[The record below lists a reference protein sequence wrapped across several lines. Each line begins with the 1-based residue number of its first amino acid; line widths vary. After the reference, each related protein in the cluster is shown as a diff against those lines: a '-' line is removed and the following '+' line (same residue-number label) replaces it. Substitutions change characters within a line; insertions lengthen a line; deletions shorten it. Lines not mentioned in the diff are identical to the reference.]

1 MLAHL
6 ASPIRVACL
15 DEVRSVIRLSGAGL
29 VHFLQGLVTNDVLGL
44 ETPGAQ
50 PLYTC
55 ILNAQGRHLHDLFL
69 HRTLD
74 EVPTVL
80 VDADRQ
86 GAADLLRLLKR
97 YRLRQRLD
105 IDDASEQYS
114 VWARYGGHTPTLHDT
129 HSTTPPPAVP
139 GWAPDPRLQDLG
151 LRALLPAGVDGG
163 GKGVAAAS
171 WRDHRQWRILQG
183 VAEGDTEIPSGEVV
197 PLEFNIDGLHG
208 ISFTKGCYVGQELM
222 ARTHFKGVVRK
233 RLMPFV
239 LAPDKGGSTLDALQ
253 PEQLPQLGGSAVPAA
268 ALAATAAAA
277 GDADVGGA
285 AAGGAG
291 GVQQGATV
299 YLAPQGGK
307 RKSVGTVRVIDGR
320 LGLAVLRLSAVQA
333 ASAADQLLVVGEGEA
348 TAYLRPWRP
357 NWWPNGWG
365 REEAAGAAA

>member
-1 MLAHL
+1 M
-6 ASPIRVACL
+6 
-15 DEVRSVIRLSGAGL
+15 
-29 VHFLQGLVTNDVLGL
+29 
-44 ETPGAQ
+44 
-50 PLYTC
+50 
-55 ILNAQGRHLHDLFL
+55 
-69 HRTLD
+69 
-74 EVPTVL
+74 
-80 VDADRQ
+80 
-86 GAADLLRLLKR
+86 
-97 YRLRQRLD
+97 
-105 IDDASEQYS
+105 
-114 VWARYGGHTPTLHDT
+114 
-129 HSTTPPPAVP
+129 
-139 GWAPDPRLQDLG
+139 
-151 LRALLPAGVDGG
+151 
-163 GKGVAAAS
+163 
-171 WRDHRQWRILQG
+171 
-183 VAEGDTEIPSGEVV
+183 

-268 ALAATAAAA
+268 ALEAATAAAA

-285 AAGGAG
+285 AAGGAR